1 MITVLIIMLVETIL
15 TYTETIEQCAR
26 KIRQR
31 NNRAKLYVEKIKE
44 DDIHVVDDTFAIFV
58 QWEWCD
64 ADKIILCNKDG
75 IYIEVL
81 WIRNFI
87 IVVKNVKKIKNFN
100 FFRSLFTKYPFYYII
115 YSWTKELR
123 KYRGQKS
130 NFLAPKN
137 LVLPCQKNFYLE
149 INFFLNFLKIN
160 EIHKILLNHRF

>member
-1 MITVLIIMLVETIL
+1 MLVETIL

-81 WIRNFI
+81 WVRNFI
-87 IVVKNVKKIKNFN
+87 IVVKNLKK
-100 FFRSLFTKYPFYYII
+100 
-115 YSWTKELR
+115 
-123 KYRGQKS
+123 
-130 NFLAPKN
+130 
-137 LVLPCQKNFYLE
+137 
-149 INFFLNFLKIN
+149 LKILTFLDLF
-160 EIHKILLNHRF
+160 LLNTPFII